1 MSENNQPE
9 VQQHFQIQKIYTK
22 NISFES
28 PKTPEIFL
36 QEFQPKLDVDLNVES
51 DVLGEGT
58 YHVLIR
64 VTATTLIEDAT
75 AFLCEVE
82 QAGIFTL
89 EGFNEQE
96 TQYLLASQCPAAL
109 FPYARETISSLVAK
123 GGFPQLILEPVNFD
137 AMFASH
143 MEQQVQGTQQ

>member
-1 MSENNQPE
+1 MSETGQAE

-28 PKTPEIFL
+28 PKAPEIFL
-36 QEFQPKLDVDLNVES
+36 QEFQPQLEVDLNVETGI
-51 DVLGEGT
+51 LEEGT
-58 YHVLIR
+58 YHVVIR
-64 VTATTLIEDAT
+64 VTATTNLDGEA

-89 EGFNEQE
+89 EGFSDEE
-96 TQYLLASQCPAAL
+96 IQYLLASQCPAAL

-143 MEQQVQGTQQ
+143 MEQQAQEPQQ

>member
-1 MSENNQPE
+1 MSENNQTE

-28 PKTPEIFL
+28 PKTPEVFL
-36 QEFQPKLDVDLNVES
+36 HEFQPKLDVDLNVET
-51 DVLGEGT
+51 DVLEEGA

-64 VTATTLIEDAT
+64 VTATTMIDDAT

-96 TQYLLASQCPAAL
+96 IQYLLASQCPAAL

-143 MEQQVQGTQQ
+143 LEQQAQGMQQ